1 MQSVRQTAILGFTA
15 FFFVFAVPSAQAGE
29 ESITLDYVMTNRAVS
44 ATVESGQLR
53 YETAR
58 NAASA
63 AGIGTDPA
71 LTISP
76 TTKLSGDE
84 GDPDPTKATVTAS
97 FGLSIPLGLT
107 EDQHR
112 RATSALERL
121 ETAAAALAEAKL
133 LDVQEVVRLY
143 HVGYLAQREREVTRL
158 ELEAVR
164 VQLDSE
170 RVRFEQGEL
179 RFSEFLQRE
188 NEFSDAEAE
197 LADAEASWRD
207 AVRNLSVATSIQLS
221 EVVSLAP
228 PPLVYEKV
236 GALHEEQIGSQDYPF
251 GADLM
256 GRYYT
261 VLEAERE
268 AAQTS
273 TFLSLANVRASL
285 DYLEHQTSVSF
296 TPGSRILALS
306 YTPEGVVLRDELQS
320 SATGSGGSSTADPD
334 WSLNISVGF
343 TLSPSRVETYD
354 YQTAQLAVEQA
365 QLELAKEQQRVATE
379 TREADLLMARTL
391 EAVESAA
398 KAVERAE
405 INLGVVLARD
415 VVQQIRPAE
424 LRAAEAALQ
433 RALLSLERAELYRD
447 QQFLE
452 RLMPSSDVLG
462 ILTLPVTWRTE

>member
-1 MQSVRQTAILGFTA
+1 
-15 FFFVFAVPSAQAGE
+15 
-29 ESITLDYVMTNRAVS
+29 VS
-44 ATVESGQLR
+44 
-53 YETAR
+53 
-58 NAASA
+58 
-63 AGIGTDPA
+63 
-71 LTISP
+71 
-76 TTKLSGDE
+76 
-84 GDPDPTKATVTAS
+84 
-97 FGLSIPLGLT
+97 F
-107 EDQHR
+107 
-112 RATSALERL
+112 
-121 ETAAAALAEAKL
+121 
-133 LDVQEVVRLY
+133 
-143 HVGYLAQREREVTRL
+143 
-158 ELEAVR
+158 
-164 VQLDSE
+164 
-170 RVRFEQGEL
+170 
-179 RFSEFLQRE
+179 
-188 NEFSDAEAE
+188 
-197 LADAEASWRD
+197 
-207 AVRNLSVATSIQLS
+207 
-221 EVVSLAP
+221 AP
-228 PPLVYEKV
+228 PPLVYEKA
-236 GALHEEQIGSQDYPF
+236 GALHEEQIGSQDYAF

-261 VLEAERE
+261 VLEAERQ
-268 AAQTS
+268 AAQTP

-285 DYLEHQTSVSF
+285 DYLDHQTSVSF
-296 TPGSRILALS
+296 SPGSRILALS

-320 SATGSGGSSTADPD
+320 SSTGSGSSSTADPD

-365 QLELAKEQQRVATE
+365 QLELAKEQLRVATE
-379 TREADLLMARTL
+379 TRAANLSIARTL

-433 RALLSLERAELYRD
+433 RAALSLERAELYRD